1 MSSKNISLKSS
12 VYDRLRTYKHSD
24 ESFSE
29 AVDRMLDDT
38 QPDWRSFVGTLSD
51 DDAEQARE
59 LIDERRTPIRSTLR
73 RSCSRNCSKD
83 CTRVGRQKQLRPN
96 NYHGSL
102 RSRSLPKRHGR
113 QHTSDRSYAN
123 EAT

>member
-59 LIDERRTPIRSTLR
+59 LIDERR
-73 RSCSRNCSKD
+73 
-83 CTRVGRQKQLRPN
+83 
-96 NYHGSL
+96 
-102 RSRSLPKRHGR
+102 
-113 QHTSDRSYAN
+113 DRSIQESEEQYR
-123 EAT
+123 ELFGQ